1 MSHTTVMKNVVIRD
15 ISALKQAVSA
25 LKAKGIN
32 CELLENA
39 KPRMYSSSQ
48 SPTCDYVLN
57 LKNGSYDVGFQKQ
70 KDGTYVPVL
79 DTWSSHIS
87 NQIGATCPMPH
98 TEQGKAQHA
107 IGQFMQEYSK
117 AATVNAAMQQG
128 YIVESTETDAEG
140 NIHLTLSGM

>member
-1 MSHTTVMKNVVIRD
+1 MSHTTKLNQVVIRD

-32 CELLENA
+32 CNLLKNA

-48 SPTCDYVLN
+48 SPTCDYVLY
-57 LKNGSYDVGFQKQ
+57 LDDGKYDVGFQKQ

-79 DTWSSHIS
+79 DTWSDYVSKE
-87 NQIGATCPMPH
+87 IGATCPMPN
-98 TEQGKAQHA
+98 TSEGRAQHA

-128 YIVESTETDAEG
+128 FIKESEETDANG
-140 NIHLTLSGM
+140 FVHITFTGM

>member
-1 MSHTTVMKNVVIRD
+1 MSHTTKLSNVVIRD

-32 CELLENA
+32 CELLENT

-48 SPTCDYVLN
+48 SPTCEYVLN
-57 LKNGSYDVGFQKQ
+57 LKGGQYDVGFQEQ

-79 DTWSSHIS
+79 DTWDNNVSG
-87 NQIGATCPMPH
+87 QIGATCPMPH
-98 TEQGKAQHA
+98 TEEGKAQHA

-117 AATVNAAMQQG
+117 AATINAAMQQG

>member
-1 MSHTTVMKNVVIRD
+1 MSHTTKLNNVVIRD
-15 ISALKQAVSA
+15 VSALKQAVAA

-32 CELLENA
+32 CELLENET
-39 KPRMYSSSQ
+39 PRMYSSNQGDS
-48 SPTCDYVLN
+48 CDYVLRLN
-57 LKNGSYDVGFQKQ
+57 DGKYDVGFQKQ

-79 DTWSSHIS
+79 DTWSDYVSK
-87 NQIGATCPMPH
+87 QIGATCPMPN
-98 TEQGKAQHA
+98 TSEGRAQHA

-117 AATVNAAMQQG
+117 AATVNAAMQKG

>member
-1 MSHTTVMKNVVIRD
+1 MSHTTVMHNVVIRD
-15 ISALKQAVSA
+15 ISALKQAISA
-25 LKAKGIN
+25 LKVKGIN
-32 CELLENA
+32 CSLLENA

-48 SPTCDYVLN
+48 SPTCDYVLR
-57 LKNGSYDVGFQKQ
+57 LEDGKYDVGFEKQ
-70 KDGTYVPVL
+70 KDGTYAPLL
-79 DTWSSHIS
+79 DVWDNNVSG
-87 NQIGATCPMPH
+87 QIGATCPMPH
-98 TEQGKAQHA
+98 TSEGRAQHA

>member
-1 MSHTTVMKNVVIRD
+1 MHNVVIRD

-25 LKAKGIN
+25 LKGKGIN

-39 KPRMYSSSQ
+39 IPRMYSSSQ
-48 SPTCDYVLN
+48 GDSCDYVLR
-57 LKNGSYDVGFQKQ
+57 LNGGKYDVGFQKQ
-70 KDGTYVPVL
+70 KDGTYVPLL
-79 DTWSSHIS
+79 DTWSGHVS
-87 NQIGATCPMPH
+87 NQIGATCPMPN
-98 TEQGKAQHA
+98 TSEGQAQHA

-117 AATVNAAMQQG
+117 AATVNAAMQKG

>member
-1 MSHTTVMKNVVIRD
+1 MNNVVIRD
-15 ISALKQAVSA
+15 ISALKQAISA
-25 LKAKGIN
+25 LKGKGIN

-70 KDGTYVPVL
+70 KDGTYAPVL
-79 DTWSSHIS
+79 DTYSGHVSG
-87 NQIGATCPMPH
+87 QIGATCPMPH
-98 TEQGKAQHA
+98 TAEGKAQHA